1 MTIALAN
8 SGIPL
13 GQFSGSDAIN
23 ALHQSITAFNEAT
36 SKQTV
41 TLIRLTWTMTVLTV
55 VMTVSVVVQ
64 IYLGFRTL
72 P

>member
-1 MTIALAN
+1 MALAN
-8 SGIPL
+8 SGIPV
-13 GQFSGSDAIN
+13 GQFSGGDAVN

-55 VMTVSVVVQ
+55 VMAVGVVVQ
-64 IYLGFRTL
+64 IF
-72 P
+72 